1 MAIPEGYVALDFVG
15 FTDRGAYSSNATY
28 MINDLTHDAYNS
40 IWRCLRDGTS
50 NVAPS
55 AGAYWSLF
63 IGASNSLV
71 GTTATDTSGVLGSAG
86 QVVVAQYL
94 VDAIA
99 DKVMNSLVNKS
110 QIINNVLATTT
121 GNVLDAAQGKLLQD
135 KITSLN
141 SDLVTLNSYEIT
153 PTNIGIK
160 LYYRKLGPCKSI
172 YAAGTHTVEWTAGT
186 TYGLATVGGIYT
198 PSYSWSK
205 RIPYKTSG
213 NVHFATLSMD
223 TSGQLTITPETVGI
237 GGTLR
242 IHEMYF

>member
-1 MAIPEGYVALDFVG
+1 
-15 FTDRGAYSSNATY
+15 
-28 MINDLTHDAYNS
+28 
-40 IWRCLRDGTS
+40 
-50 NVAPS
+50 
-55 AGAYWSLF
+55 
-63 IGASNSLV
+63 
-71 GTTATDTSGVLGSAG
+71 
-86 QVVVAQYL
+86 
-94 VDAIA
+94 
-99 DKVMNSLVNKS
+99 
-110 QIINNVLATTT
+110 
-121 GNVLDAAQGKLLQD
+121 
-135 KITSLN
+135 
-141 SDLVTLNSYEIT
+141 
-153 PTNIGIK
+153 

-223 TSGQLTITPETVGI
+223 TSGQLTITPETVGS